1 MNTGGPPE
9 VVARGGYSGLFPDS
23 SNSAYSFAPI
33 ISLPETIAYC
43 NVQLTKDNL
52 GVCTT
57 DILIDLSTTAALAY
71 PKGDKTYNVNGRDLH
86 GWFAMDYMLDDL
98 KNTTF
103 CKLLCSNLIFQNE
116 NQM

>member
-1 MNTGGPPE
+1 M
-9 VVARGGYSGLFPDS
+9 
-23 SNSAYSFAPI
+23 
-33 ISLPETIAYC
+33 YC

-52 GVCTT
+52 GVCMT
-57 DILIDLSTTAALAY
+57 DILIDLSTTAAMAY

-103 CKLLCSNLIFQNE
+103 CKSLLNNSIFSKFKQDVDLTLLGL
-116 NQM
+116 

>member
-1 MNTGGPPE
+1 M

-23 SNSAYSFAPI
+23 SDQAYSFAPMT
-33 ISLPETIAYC
+33 SLPDTIMYC

-71 PKGDKTYNVNGRDLH
+71 PKGDKTYNINGRDLH

-103 CKLLCSNLIFQNE
+103 CKSLFNKPISRMVHSVCV
-116 NQM
+116 

>member
-23 SNSAYSFAPI
+23 SSFAYNFAPV
-33 ISLPETIAYC
+33 ISLPDTIMYC

-57 DILIDLSTTAALAY
+57 DVLIDRSTTAALAY

-86 GWFAMDYMLDDL
+86 GWFAMDYTLDDL
-98 KNTTF
+98 KNTTY
-103 CKLLCSNLIFQNE
+103 CKSFSNSIFQN
-116 NQM
+116 